1 MCQGIARNSQDR
13 ITEQRQNVWVED
25 PNTFS
30 FYNNE
35 DNDEQDNGSD
45 DEMAE
50 DGEAIE
56 EHRTS
61 REVAYVET
69 AREDVY
75 KTETEKRKERRHA
88 QVAREREGDRRHREG
103 LPRNYM
109 LIDKISGLPY
119 GQGVTAWRK
128 ELHLLMRKL
137 DPAVG
142 NINHH
147 PPYEVKEV
155 MEWIEQTWKYSFPIN
170 EKFVKDVIAR
180 GVSLRRSS
188 LWRRIRMGLPK
199 PDDITDRTWRSLEKE
214 LQNPATM
221 RKVKLCSLANASR
234 TNFGRTGPLG
244 EVGVRERLRKQL
256 RRSPEPEEIAV
267 EMTWDKG
274 YGGRSKRHKV
284 TDNVMHDSQNERV
297 DLGGEQLSHTS
308 REPLEESPHNLAGPG
323 ETSTTVGL
331 QIEDGKNS
339 TVAPNTDSL
348 SRVLTLTD
356 EDIARHPTFLKM
368 MQRLE
373 APEGKKSQ
381 VTVDKQAM
389 REEIDAADVIFE
401 ANPLQED
408 LVEEDIP
415 PLNPIAKQVQ
425 FPSPFL
431 NL

>member
-1 MCQGIARNSQDR
+1 M
-13 ITEQRQNVWVED
+13 
-25 PNTFS
+25 
-30 FYNNE
+30 
-35 DNDEQDNGSD
+35 
-45 DEMAE
+45 
-50 DGEAIE
+50 
-56 EHRTS
+56 
-61 REVAYVET
+61 
-69 AREDVY
+69 
-75 KTETEKRKERRHA
+75 
-88 QVAREREGDRRHREG
+88 
-103 LPRNYM
+103 
-109 LIDKISGLPY
+109 
-119 GQGVTAWRK
+119 
-128 ELHLLMRKL
+128 
-137 DPAVG
+137 
-142 NINHH
+142 
-147 PPYEVKEV
+147 
-155 MEWIEQTWKYSFPIN
+155 
-170 EKFVKDVIAR
+170 
-180 GVSLRRSS
+180 
-188 LWRRIRMGLPK
+188 
-199 PDDITDRTWRSLEKE
+199 
-214 LQNPATM
+214 
-221 RKVKLCSLANASR
+221 
-234 TNFGRTGPLG
+234 
-244 EVGVRERLRKQL
+244 RERLRKQL

-297 DLGGEQLSHTS
+297 DSGGEQLSHTS
-308 REPLEESPHNLAGPG
+308 REPLEESPRNLAGPG

-425 FPSPFL
+425 SHHLF
-431 NL
+431 